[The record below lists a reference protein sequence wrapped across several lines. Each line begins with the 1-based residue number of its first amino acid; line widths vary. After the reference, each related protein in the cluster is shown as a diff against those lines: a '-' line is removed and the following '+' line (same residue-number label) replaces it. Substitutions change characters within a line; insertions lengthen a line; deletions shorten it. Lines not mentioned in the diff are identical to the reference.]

1 MEKNNLVFF
10 CLFVLLLAHLQGWED
25 DVDSAT
31 LLLLHPYFQ
40 HCHIATPLAEGEE
53 EEKVERNLD
62 PETVGMRKK
71 TGSHED
77 DDRVQDVDDG
87 ARANGEVDQR
97 PPFIYLLLDVLT
109 DERRQFFDD
118 IVKIFASF

>member
-1 MEKNNLVFF
+1 MEEINLVFF
-10 CLFVLLLAHLQGWED
+10 CLFVLLLAHLQGWQD

-53 EEKVERNLD
+53 EEKVERSLD
-62 PETVGMRKK
+62 PETVGMREKA
-71 TGSHED
+71 GSHEE

-97 PPFIYLLLDVLT
+97 PPFIYLLLDVFT
-109 DERRQFFDD
+109 D
-118 IVKIFASF
+118 